1 LTGET
6 KQDTEKS
13 QRERL
18 KGRTNRKVDRK
29 KQNRREI
36 QSFQYN
42 RERKIATDRRKETH
56 VIDRVGEKR
65 RR

>member
-1 LTGET
+1 M
-6 KQDTEKS
+6 
-13 QRERL
+13 
-18 KGRTNRKVDRK
+18 K

-36 QSFQYN
+36 KSFQYN
-42 RERKIATDRRKETH
+42 RERKIAMDRRKETH

>member
-18 KGRTNRKVDRK
+18 KGRTNRKVDMK

-56 VIDRVGEKR
+56 VIDRVVEKR

>member
-18 KGRTNRKVDRK
+18 KGRTNRKVDMK

-42 RERKIATDRRKETH
+42 RERKIAMDRRKETH